1 MGDGRDI
8 AVKKLSQRSNQG
20 KKEFL
25 NEAKLLSRVQ
35 HKNVVNLVGYCV
47 HDTENLLVYE
57 YVVNQSLD
65 KLLFSKFFVFALF
78 PLCVHLLI
86 RVVPFLFSAF
96 CFLLSVSECCM
107 LQFWIQ
113 STNNLGRASLFRR

>member
-1 MGDGRDI
+1 M
-8 AVKKLSQRSNQG
+8 KKLSQRSNQG

-65 KLLFSKFFVFALF
+65 KLLFSKFFSDF
-78 PLCVHLLI
+78 
-86 RVVPFLFSAF
+86 
-96 CFLLSVSECCM
+96 FLLFRM
-107 LQFWIQ
+107 LLMKLYRVFV
-113 STNNLGRASLFRR
+113 